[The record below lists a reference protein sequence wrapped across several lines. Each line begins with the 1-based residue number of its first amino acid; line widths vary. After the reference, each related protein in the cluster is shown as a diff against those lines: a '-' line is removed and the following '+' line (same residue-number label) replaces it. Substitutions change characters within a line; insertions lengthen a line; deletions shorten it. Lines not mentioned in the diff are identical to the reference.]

1 MKHIGWFIIIWA
13 MLLGFSLQ
21 LKAQHISVSA
31 PTHVAA
37 GENFRVS
44 FNVTTQDVDDFR
56 SGLHST
62 DVVEVIAGP
71 YTSSESSFQMVN
83 GHTSSSSSITYT
95 YTLYAAKSGVYNIP
109 AAHARVGGKQI
120 SSRPAKVTVVG
131 SAQGRGNNSPKMH
144 EDDNYPPH
152 MKVAGSAISGRDLF
166 IKVSANKRKVYEQEP
181 ILLTYKVYTLVD
193 LTQLEGKMP
202 ELRGFHTQ
210 EIPLPQQKSFHI
222 ERVNGKPYRTV
233 TWSQYVMY
241 PQMTGKMEIPSIT
254 FKGIVVQQNRSVDPF
269 EAFFNGGSGYVEVKR
284 NIVAPS
290 IKIDVLPLP
299 HKPANFS
306 GGVGKF
312 NISAQLNKNELK
324 AGDPLSLRIV
334 VGGIGNLKLI
344 KQPVVNFPKDWD
356 KYDPKV
362 TDKTKLT
369 SNGLEGNMIYDIL
382 AVPRNQGHYTIPPV
396 ELTYYDTS
404 LNQYKTIKTQS
415 FEIEVAKGDG
425 SRSSVVDYSKDQPKD
440 IKDIKKGEAELHS
453 VDNFFFG
460 SVGYLMSLLIP
471 FAAFVALLVIFRN
484 RAIDNADLVKMKG
497 KKANK
502 IATKRLRQANKLML
516 AGKTN
521 EFYDEVLRALWG
533 YVGDKLNM
541 PAEKLSRENISEK
554 LQSHNVDDNTISKF
568 LSAIDDCEMMRFA
581 PGDPEGNMNKTFEG
595 AMTAIME
602 IENVM
607 KKKSN
612 KAKVSGFSFV
622 LMILMLM
629 PLSANAI
636 TKQNADDEYAKGN
649 YQQAIKDYQEILK
662 AGVSSEIYYN
672 LGNAYYRTDNI
683 TQALLAYERAL
694 QLSPGDN
701 DIRFNLQYARSKT
714 IDKITPE
721 TEMFF
726 VTWYNSLVN
735 FTSVD
740 RWANTAIVS
749 IVMALLLILV
759 FLFAPQMWARKSG
772 FYGSAVF
779 LLLFAFANL
788 FAFQQKHELET
799 KQGAIVIA
807 PTVNVKKTPAASGT
821 DVFVIHEGTRVDITD
836 RGMKQWRGVK
846 LADGREGWLKTSQI
860 EEI

>member
-1 MKHIGWFIIIWA
+1 MKRSSIFLICLFIA
-13 MLLGFSLQ
+13 CACFSQ
-21 LKAQHISVSA
+21 VIRVST
-31 PTHVAA
+31 PSRVEA

-44 FNVTTQDVDDFR
+44 FKVTTQDVDDFR

-144 EDDNYPPH
+144 EDDNYQPH
-152 MKVAGSAISGRDLF
+152 MKAAGSAISGRDLF
-166 IKVSANKRKVYEQEP
+166 IKVSANKKKVYEQEP

-202 ELRGFHTQ
+202 ELTGFHTQ

-460 SVGYLMSLLIP
+460 SVGYMMSLLIP
-471 FAAFVALLVIFRN
+471 FAAFVALLVIFRK

-581 PGDPEGNMNKTFEG
+581 PGDPEGNMNKTFES

-612 KAKVSGFSFV
+612 KAKAFGFSFV

-636 TKQNADDEYAKGN
+636 TKQNADVEYAKGN

-662 AGVSSEIYYN
+662 TGVSSEIYYN

-836 RGMKQWRGVK
+836 RGMKQWRGIK

>member
-1 MKHIGWFIIIWA
+1 MKRSSIFLICLFIA
-13 MLLGFSLQ
+13 CACFSQ
-21 LKAQHISVSA
+21 VIRVST
-31 PTHVAA
+31 PSRVEA

-44 FNVTTQDVDDFR
+44 FKVTTQDVDDFR

-152 MKVAGSAISGRDLF
+152 MKAAGSAISGRDLF

-202 ELRGFHTQ
+202 ELTGFHTQ

-581 PGDPEGNMNKTFEG
+581 PGDPEGNMNKTFES

-726 VTWYNSLVN
+726 VTWYHSLVN

>member
-1 MKHIGWFIIIWA
+1 MKRSSILLICLFIA
-13 MLLGFSLQ
+13 CACFSQ
-21 LKAQHISVSA
+21 VIRVST
-31 PTHVAA
+31 PSRVEA

-44 FNVTTQDVDDFR
+44 FKVTTQDVDDFR

-144 EDDNYPPH
+144 EDDNYQPH
-152 MKVAGSAISGRDLF
+152 MKAAGSAISGRDLF
-166 IKVSANKRKVYEQEP
+166 IKVSANKKKVYEQEP

-202 ELRGFHTQ
+202 ELTGFHTQ

-471 FAAFVALLVIFRN
+471 FAAFVALLVIFRK

-581 PGDPEGNMNKTFEG
+581 PGDPEGNMNKTFES

-612 KAKVSGFSFV
+612 KAKASGFSFV

-662 AGVSSEIYYN
+662 TGVSSEIYYN

-836 RGMKQWRGVK
+836 RGMKQWRGIK

>member
-1 MKHIGWFIIIWA
+1 MSMKRSSIFLICLFIA
-13 MLLGFSLQ
+13 CACFSQ
-21 LKAQHISVSA
+21 VIRVSA
-31 PTHVAA
+31 PSRVEA

-44 FNVTTQDVDDFR
+44 FKVTTQDVDDFR

-120 SSRPAKVTVVG
+120 SSSPAKVTVVG

-144 EDDNYPPH
+144 EDDNYQPH
-152 MKVAGSAISGRDLF
+152 MRAAGSAISGRDLF
-166 IKVSANKRKVYEQEP
+166 IKVSANKKKVYEQEP

-202 ELRGFHTQ
+202 ELTGFHTQ

-299 HKPANFS
+299 QKPANFS

-344 KQPVVNFPKDWD
+344 KQPVVNFSKDWD

-440 IKDIKKGEAELHS
+440 IKDIKKGDAELHS

-471 FAAFVALLVIFRN
+471 FVAFVALLVIFRK

-516 AGKTN
+516 VGKSN

-581 PGDPEGNMNKTFEG
+581 PGDPEGNMNKTFES

-607 KKKSN
+607 NKKSN
-612 KAKVSGFSFV
+612 KAKASGFSFV

-662 AGVSSEIYYN
+662 TGVSSEIYYN

-726 VTWYNSLVN
+726 VTWYHSLVN

-772 FYGSAVF
+772 FYGSAAF

-799 KQGAIVIA
+799 KLGAIVIA

-836 RGMKQWRGVK
+836 RGMKQWRGIK

>member
-1 MKHIGWFIIIWA
+1 MKRSSILLICLFIA
-13 MLLGFSLQ
+13 CACFSQ
-21 LKAQHISVSA
+21 VIRVST
-31 PTHVAA
+31 PSRVEA

-44 FNVTTQDVDDFR
+44 FKVTTQDVDDFR

-109 AAHARVGGKQI
+109 AAHARIGGKQI

-144 EDDNYPPH
+144 EDDNYQPH
-152 MKVAGSAISGRDLF
+152 MKAAGSAISGRDLF
-166 IKVSANKRKVYEQEP
+166 IKVSANKKKVYEQEP

-202 ELRGFHTQ
+202 ELTGFHTQ

-460 SVGYLMSLLIP
+460 SVGYMMSLLIP
-471 FAAFVALLVIFRN
+471 FAAFVALLVIFRK

-581 PGDPEGNMNKTFEG
+581 PGDPEGNMNKTFES

-612 KAKVSGFSFV
+612 KAKASGFSFV

>member
-1 MKHIGWFIIIWA
+1 MKRSSIFLICLFVA
-13 MLLGFSLQ
+13 CACFSQ
-21 LKAQHISVSA
+21 VIRVSA
-31 PTHVAA
+31 PSRVEA

-44 FNVTTQDVDDFR
+44 FKVTTQDVDDFR

-120 SSRPAKVTVVG
+120 SSSPAKVTVFG

-144 EDDNYPPH
+144 EDDNYQPH
-152 MKVAGSAISGRDLF
+152 MRAAGSAISGRDLF
-166 IKVSANKRKVYEQEP
+166 IKVSANKKKVYEQEP

-202 ELRGFHTQ
+202 ELTGFHTQ

-299 HKPANFS
+299 QKPANFS

-440 IKDIKKGEAELHS
+440 IKDIKKGDAELHS

-460 SVGYLMSLLIP
+460 SVGYMMSLLIP
-471 FAAFVALLVIFRN
+471 FAAFVALLVIFRK

-516 AGKTN
+516 AGKSN

-581 PGDPEGNMNKTFEG
+581 PGDPEGNMNKTFES

-602 IENVM
+602 IEKVM
-607 KKKSN
+607 NKKSN
-612 KAKVSGFSFV
+612 KAKAFGFSFV
-622 LMILMLM
+622 LLILMLM

-662 AGVSSEIYYN
+662 TGVSSEIYYN

-726 VTWYNSLVN
+726 VTWYHSLVN

-772 FYGSAVF
+772 FYGSAAF

-836 RGMKQWRGVK
+836 RGMKQWRGIK

>member
-1 MKHIGWFIIIWA
+1 MKRSSILLICLFIA
-13 MLLGFSLQ
+13 CACFSQ
-21 LKAQHISVSA
+21 VIRVST
-31 PTHVAA
+31 PSRVEA

-44 FNVTTQDVDDFR
+44 FKVTTQDVDDFR

-144 EDDNYPPH
+144 EDDNYQPH
-152 MKVAGSAISGRDLF
+152 MKAAGSAISGRDLF
-166 IKVSANKRKVYEQEP
+166 IKVSANKKKVYEQEP

-202 ELRGFHTQ
+202 ELTGFHTQ

-460 SVGYLMSLLIP
+460 SIGYMMSLLIP
-471 FAAFVALLVIFRN
+471 FAAFVALLVIFRK

-516 AGKTN
+516 TGKTN

-581 PGDPEGNMNKTFEG
+581 PGDPEGNMNKTFES

-612 KAKVSGFSFV
+612 KAKAFGFSFV

-662 AGVSSEIYYN
+662 TGVSSEIYYN

-836 RGMKQWRGVK
+836 RGMKQWRGIK

>member
-1 MKHIGWFIIIWA
+1 MKRSSIFLICLFVA
-13 MLLGFSLQ
+13 CACFSQ
-21 LKAQHISVSA
+21 VIRVSA
-31 PTHVAA
+31 PSRVEA
-37 GENFRVS
+37 GENFRIS
-44 FNVTTQDVDDFR
+44 FKVTTQDVDDFR

-120 SSRPAKVTVVG
+120 SSSPAKVTVVG

-144 EDDNYPPH
+144 EDDNYQPH
-152 MKVAGSAISGRDLF
+152 MRAAGSAISGRDLF
-166 IKVSANKRKVYEQEP
+166 IKVSANKKKVYEQEP

-202 ELRGFHTQ
+202 ELTGFHTQ

-299 HKPANFS
+299 QKPANFS

-382 AVPRNQGHYTIPPV
+382 AVPRNQGHYTIPPI

-440 IKDIKKGEAELHS
+440 IKDIKKGDAELHS

-471 FAAFVALLVIFRN
+471 FVAFVALLVIFRK

-516 AGKTN
+516 AGKSN

-581 PGDPEGNMNKTFEG
+581 PGDPEGNMNKTFES

-612 KAKVSGFSFV
+612 KAKAFGFYFV

-662 AGVSSEIYYN
+662 TGVSSEIYYN

-772 FYGSAVF
+772 FYGSAAF

-836 RGMKQWRGVK
+836 RGMKQWRGIK

>member
-1 MKHIGWFIIIWA
+1 MKRSSIFLICLFIA
-13 MLLGFSLQ
+13 CACFSQ
-21 LKAQHISVSA
+21 VIRVST
-31 PTHVAA
+31 PSRVEA

-44 FNVTTQDVDDFR
+44 FKVTTQDVDDFR

-144 EDDNYPPH
+144 EDDNYQPH
-152 MKVAGSAISGRDLF
+152 MKAAGSASSGRDLF
-166 IKVSANKRKVYEQEP
+166 IKVSANKKKVYEQEP

-202 ELRGFHTQ
+202 ELTGFHTQ

-471 FAAFVALLVIFRN
+471 FAAFVALLVIFRK

-516 AGKTN
+516 AGQTN

-581 PGDPEGNMNKTFEG
+581 PGDPEGNMNKTFEC

-612 KAKVSGFSFV
+612 KAKASGFSFV

-629 PLSANAI
+629 PLSVNAI

-662 AGVSSEIYYN
+662 TGVSSEIYYN

-836 RGMKQWRGVK
+836 RGMKQWRGIK

>member
-1 MKHIGWFIIIWA
+1 MKRSSIFLICLFIA
-13 MLLGFSLQ
+13 CACFSQ
-21 LKAQHISVSA
+21 VIRVST
-31 PTHVAA
+31 PSRVEA

-44 FNVTTQDVDDFR
+44 FKVTTQDVDDFR

-144 EDDNYPPH
+144 EDDNYQPH
-152 MKVAGSAISGRDLF
+152 MKAAGSAISGRDLF
-166 IKVSANKRKVYEQEP
+166 IKVSANKKKVYEQEP

-202 ELRGFHTQ
+202 ELTGFHTQ

-471 FAAFVALLVIFRN
+471 FAAFVALLVIFHK

-581 PGDPEGNMNKTFEG
+581 PGDPEGNMNKTFES

-612 KAKVSGFSFV
+612 KAKASGFSFV

-629 PLSANAI
+629 PLSVNAI
-636 TKQNADDEYAKGN
+636 TKQNADYEYAKGN

-662 AGVSSEIYYN
+662 TGVSSEIYYN

-740 RWANTAIVS
+740 RWSNTAIVS

-836 RGMKQWRGVK
+836 RGMKQWRGIK

>member
-1 MKHIGWFIIIWA
+1 MKRSSIFLICLFIA
-13 MLLGFSLQ
+13 CACFSQ
-21 LKAQHISVSA
+21 VIRVST
-31 PTHVAA
+31 PSRVEA

-44 FNVTTQDVDDFR
+44 FKVTTQDVDDFR

-144 EDDNYPPH
+144 EDDNYQPH
-152 MKVAGSAISGRDLF
+152 MKAAGSAISGRDLF
-166 IKVSANKRKVYEQEP
+166 IKVSANKKKVYEQEP

-202 ELRGFHTQ
+202 ELTGFHTQ

-382 AVPRNQGHYTIPPV
+382 AVPRNQGHYTISPV

-471 FAAFVALLVIFRN
+471 FAAFVALLVIFRK

-581 PGDPEGNMNKTFEG
+581 PGDPEGNMNKTFES

-612 KAKVSGFSFV
+612 KAKASGFSFV

-629 PLSANAI
+629 PLSVNAI

-662 AGVSSEIYYN
+662 TGVSSEIYYN

-740 RWANTAIVS
+740 RWANTAIIS

-836 RGMKQWRGVK
+836 RGMKQWRGIK

>member
-1 MKHIGWFIIIWA
+1 MKRSSIFLICLFIA
-13 MLLGFSLQ
+13 CACFSQ
-21 LKAQHISVSA
+21 VIRVSA
-31 PTHVAA
+31 PSRVEA

-44 FNVTTQDVDDFR
+44 FKVTTQDVDDFR

-120 SSRPAKVTVVG
+120 SSSPAKVTVVG

-144 EDDNYPPH
+144 EDDNYQPH
-152 MKVAGSAISGRDLF
+152 MRAAGSAISGRDLF
-166 IKVSANKRKVYEQEP
+166 IKVSANKKKVYEQEP

-202 ELRGFHTQ
+202 ELTGFHTQ

-299 HKPANFS
+299 QKPANFS

-382 AVPRNQGHYTIPPV
+382 AVPRNQGHYTIPPI

-440 IKDIKKGEAELHS
+440 IKDIKKGDAELHS

-460 SVGYLMSLLIP
+460 SIGYLMSLLIP
-471 FAAFVALLVIFRN
+471 FVAFVALLVIFRK

-516 AGKTN
+516 AGKSN

-554 LQSHNVDDNTISKF
+554 LQSHNVDDNTIRKF

-581 PGDPEGNMNKTFEG
+581 PGDPDGNMNKTFES

-612 KAKVSGFSFV
+612 KAKASGFSFV

-662 AGVSSEIYYN
+662 TGVSSEIYYN

-836 RGMKQWRGVK
+836 RGMKQWRGIK

>member
-1 MKHIGWFIIIWA
+1 MKRSSILLICLFIA
-13 MLLGFSLQ
+13 CACFSQ
-21 LKAQHISVSA
+21 VIRVST
-31 PTHVAA
+31 PSRVEA

-44 FNVTTQDVDDFR
+44 FKVTTQDVDDFR

-202 ELRGFHTQ
+202 ELTGFHTQ

-404 LNQYKTIKTQS
+404 LNQYNTIKTQS

-471 FAAFVALLVIFRN
+471 FAAFVALLVIFRK

-581 PGDPEGNMNKTFEG
+581 PGDPEGNMNKTFES

>member
-1 MKHIGWFIIIWA
+1 MKRSSILLICLFIA
-13 MLLGFSLQ
+13 CACFSQ
-21 LKAQHISVSA
+21 VIRVST
-31 PTHVAA
+31 PSRVEA

-44 FNVTTQDVDDFR
+44 FKVTTQDVDDFR

-202 ELRGFHTQ
+202 ELTGFHTQ

-425 SRSSVVDYSKDQPKD
+425 SRSSVVDYSIDQPKD

-581 PGDPEGNMNKTFEG
+581 PGDPEGNMNKTFES

-726 VTWYNSLVN
+726 VTWYHSLVN

>member
-1 MKHIGWFIIIWA
+1 MKRSSILLICLFIA
-13 MLLGFSLQ
+13 CACFSQ
-21 LKAQHISVSA
+21 VIRVST
-31 PTHVAA
+31 PSRVEA

-44 FNVTTQDVDDFR
+44 FKVTTQDVDDFR

-202 ELRGFHTQ
+202 ELTGFHTQ

-581 PGDPEGNMNKTFEG
+581 PGDPEGNMNKTFES

-726 VTWYNSLVN
+726 VTWYHSLVN

-836 RGMKQWRGVK
+836 RGMKQWRGIQ

>member
-1 MKHIGWFIIIWA
+1 MKRSSILLICLFIA
-13 MLLGFSLQ
+13 CACFSQ
-21 LKAQHISVSA
+21 VIRVST
-31 PTHVAA
+31 PSRVEA

-44 FNVTTQDVDDFR
+44 FKVTTQDVDDFR

-202 ELRGFHTQ
+202 ELTGFHTQ

-581 PGDPEGNMNKTFEG
+581 PGDPEGNMNKTFES

-836 RGMKQWRGVK
+836 RGMKQWRGIK
-846 LADGREGWLKTSQI
+846 LADGREGWLKISQI

>member
-1 MKHIGWFIIIWA
+1 MKRSSIFLICLFVA
-13 MLLGFSLQ
+13 CACFSQ
-21 LKAQHISVSA
+21 VIRVSA
-31 PTHVAA
+31 PSRVEA

-44 FNVTTQDVDDFR
+44 FKVTTQDVDDFR

-120 SSRPAKVTVVG
+120 SSSPAKVTVVG

-144 EDDNYPPH
+144 EDDNYQPH
-152 MKVAGSAISGRDLF
+152 MRAAGSAISGRDLF
-166 IKVSANKRKVYEQEP
+166 IKVSANKKKVYEQEP

-202 ELRGFHTQ
+202 ELTGFHTQ

-299 HKPANFS
+299 QKPANFS

-415 FEIEVAKGDG
+415 FDIEVAKGDG

-440 IKDIKKGEAELHS
+440 IKDIKKGDAELHS

-471 FAAFVALLVIFRN
+471 FVAFVALLVIFRK

-516 AGKTN
+516 AGKSN

-568 LSAIDDCEMMRFA
+568 VSAIDDCEMMRFA
-581 PGDPEGNMNKTFEG
+581 PGDPEGNMNKTFES

-612 KAKVSGFSFV
+612 KAKAFGFSFV

-662 AGVSSEIYYN
+662 TGVSSEIYYN

-726 VTWYNSLVN
+726 VTWYHSLVN

-749 IVMALLLILV
+749 IIMALLLILV

-772 FYGSAVF
+772 FYGSAAF

-836 RGMKQWRGVK
+836 RGMKQWRGIK

>member
-1 MKHIGWFIIIWA
+1 MKRSSIFLICLFIA
-13 MLLGFSLQ
+13 CACFSQ
-21 LKAQHISVSA
+21 VIRVSA
-31 PTHVAA
+31 PSRVEA

-44 FNVTTQDVDDFR
+44 FKVTTQDVDDFR

-120 SSRPAKVTVVG
+120 SSSPAKVTVVG

-144 EDDNYPPH
+144 EDDNYQPH
-152 MKVAGSAISGRDLF
+152 MRAAGSAISGRDLF
-166 IKVSANKRKVYEQEP
+166 IKVSANKKKVYEQEP

-202 ELRGFHTQ
+202 ELTGFHTQ

-471 FAAFVALLVIFRN
+471 FAAFVALLVIFHK

-516 AGKTN
+516 AGKSN

-581 PGDPEGNMNKTFEG
+581 PGDPEGNMNKTFES

-612 KAKVSGFSFV
+612 KAKASGFSFV

-629 PLSANAI
+629 PLSVNAI

-662 AGVSSEIYYN
+662 TGVSSEIYYN

-836 RGMKQWRGVK
+836 RGMKQWRGIK

>member
-1 MKHIGWFIIIWA
+1 MKRSSIFLICLFIA
-13 MLLGFSLQ
+13 CACFSQ
-21 LKAQHISVSA
+21 VIRVST
-31 PTHVAA
+31 PSRVEA

-44 FNVTTQDVDDFR
+44 FKVTTQDVDDFR

-109 AAHARVGGKQI
+109 SAHARVGGKQI

-144 EDDNYPPH
+144 EDDNYQPH
-152 MKVAGSAISGRDLF
+152 MKAAGSAISGRDLF
-166 IKVSANKRKVYEQEP
+166 IKVSANKKKVYEQEP

-202 ELRGFHTQ
+202 ELTGFHTQ

-460 SVGYLMSLLIP
+460 SVGYMMSLLIP
-471 FAAFVALLVIFRN
+471 FAAFVALLVIFRK

-516 AGKTN
+516 AGKSN

-581 PGDPEGNMNKTFEG
+581 PGDPEGNMNKTFES

-612 KAKVSGFSFV
+612 KAKVSSFSFV

-662 AGVSSEIYYN
+662 TGVSSEIYYN

-836 RGMKQWRGVK
+836 RGMKQWRGIK

>member
-1 MKHIGWFIIIWA
+1 MKRSSILLICLFIA
-13 MLLGFSLQ
+13 CACFSQ
-21 LKAQHISVSA
+21 VIRVST
-31 PTHVAA
+31 PSRVEA

-44 FNVTTQDVDDFR
+44 FKVTTQDVDDFR

-144 EDDNYPPH
+144 EDDNYQPH
-152 MKVAGSAISGRDLF
+152 MKAAGSAISGRDLF
-166 IKVSANKRKVYEQEP
+166 IKVNANKKKVYEQEP

-202 ELRGFHTQ
+202 ELTGFHTQ

-471 FAAFVALLVIFRN
+471 FAAFVALLVIFRK

-581 PGDPEGNMNKTFEG
+581 PGDPEGNMNKTFES

-612 KAKVSGFSFV
+612 KAKASGFSFV

-636 TKQNADDEYAKGN
+636 TKQNADVEYAKGN

-662 AGVSSEIYYN
+662 TGVSSEIYYN

-836 RGMKQWRGVK
+836 RGMKQWRGIK

>member
-1 MKHIGWFIIIWA
+1 MSMKRSSIFLICLFVA
-13 MLLGFSLQ
+13 CACFSQ
-21 LKAQHISVSA
+21 VICVSA
-31 PTHVAA
+31 PSRVEA

-44 FNVTTQDVDDFR
+44 FKVTTQDVDDFR

-120 SSRPAKVTVVG
+120 SSSPAKVTVVG

-144 EDDNYPPH
+144 EDDNYQPH
-152 MKVAGSAISGRDLF
+152 MRAAGSAISGRDLF
-166 IKVSANKRKVYEQEP
+166 IKVSANKKKVYEQEP

-202 ELRGFHTQ
+202 ELTGFHTQ

-299 HKPANFS
+299 QKPANFS

-382 AVPRNQGHYTIPPV
+382 AVPRNQGHYTIPPI

-440 IKDIKKGEAELHS
+440 IKDIKKGDAELHS

-471 FAAFVALLVIFRN
+471 FVAFVALLVIFRK

-497 KKANK
+497 KNANK

-516 AGKTN
+516 AGKSN

-568 LSAIDDCEMMRFA
+568 VSAIDDCEMMRFA
-581 PGDPEGNMNKTFEG
+581 PGDPEGNMNKTFES

-602 IENVM
+602 IEKVM
-607 KKKSN
+607 NKKSN
-612 KAKVSGFSFV
+612 KAKAFGFSFV

-662 AGVSSEIYYN
+662 TGVSSEIYYN

-726 VTWYNSLVN
+726 VTWYHSLVN

-740 RWANTAIVS
+740 RWANTAIFS

-772 FYGSAVF
+772 FYGSAAF

-836 RGMKQWRGVK
+836 RGMKQWRGIK

>member
-1 MKHIGWFIIIWA
+1 MSMKRSSIFLICLFVA
-13 MLLGFSLQ
+13 CACFSQ
-21 LKAQHISVSA
+21 VIRVSA
-31 PTHVAA
+31 PSRVEA

-44 FNVTTQDVDDFR
+44 FKVTTQDVDDFR

-120 SSRPAKVTVVG
+120 SSSPAKVTVVG

-144 EDDNYPPH
+144 EDDNYQPH
-152 MKVAGSAISGRDLF
+152 MRAAGSAISGRDLF
-166 IKVSANKRKVYEQEP
+166 IKVSANKKKVYEQEP

-202 ELRGFHTQ
+202 ELTGFHTQ

-284 NIVAPS
+284 NILAPS

-299 HKPANFS
+299 QKPANFS

-382 AVPRNQGHYTIPPV
+382 AVPRNQGHYTIPPI

-440 IKDIKKGEAELHS
+440 IKDIKKGDAELHS

-471 FAAFVALLVIFRN
+471 FVAFVALLVIFRK

-516 AGKTN
+516 AGKSN

-568 LSAIDDCEMMRFA
+568 VSAIDDCEMMRFA
-581 PGDPEGNMNKTFEG
+581 PGDPEGNMNKTFES

-602 IENVM
+602 IEKVM
-607 KKKSN
+607 NKKSN
-612 KAKVSGFSFV
+612 KAKAFGFSFV

-662 AGVSSEIYYN
+662 TGVSSEIYYN

-726 VTWYNSLVN
+726 VTWYHSLVN

-772 FYGSAVF
+772 FYGSAAF

-836 RGMKQWRGVK
+836 RGMKQWRGIK

>member
-1 MKHIGWFIIIWA
+1 MKRSSIFLICLFVA
-13 MLLGFSLQ
+13 CACFSQ
-21 LKAQHISVSA
+21 VIRVSA
-31 PTHVAA
+31 PSRVEA
-37 GENFRVS
+37 GENFRIS
-44 FNVTTQDVDDFR
+44 FKVTTQDVDDFR

-120 SSRPAKVTVVG
+120 SSSPAKVTVVG

-144 EDDNYPPH
+144 EDDNYQPH
-152 MKVAGSAISGRDLF
+152 MRAAGSAISGRDLF
-166 IKVSANKRKVYEQEP
+166 IKVSANKKKVYEQEP

-202 ELRGFHTQ
+202 ELTGFHTQ

-299 HKPANFS
+299 QKPANFS

-382 AVPRNQGHYTIPPV
+382 AVPRNLGHYTIPPI

-440 IKDIKKGEAELHS
+440 IKDIKKGDAELHS

-471 FAAFVALLVIFRN
+471 FVAFVALLVIFRK

-516 AGKTN
+516 AGKSN

-581 PGDPEGNMNKTFEG
+581 PGDPEGNMNKTFES

-607 KKKSN
+607 NKKSN
-612 KAKVSGFSFV
+612 KAKASGFSFV

-629 PLSANAI
+629 PLSVNAI

-662 AGVSSEIYYN
+662 TGVSSEIYYN

-772 FYGSAVF
+772 FYGSAAF

-836 RGMKQWRGVK
+836 RGMKQWRGIK

>member
-1 MKHIGWFIIIWA
+1 MKQIEWYTLMIFV
-13 MLLGFSLQ
+13 MLGLAEEA
-21 LKAQHISVSA
+21 KAQHVAVSA

-37 GENFRVS
+37 GENFRVAYMVNAREVEE
-44 FNVTTQDVDDFR
+44 FRMGNVPD
-56 SGLHST
+56 GL
-62 DVVEVIAGP
+62 EVIAGP
-71 YTSSESSFQMVN
+71 YTSSQSSYQVVN
-83 GHTSSSSSITYT
+83 GHTSSSSSFTIT
-95 YTLYAAKSGVYNIP
+95 YTLYAGKAGTYTIGTSHALVYGKKL
-109 AAHARVGGKQI
+109 AAHPVKITVSGHAHNSGGAP
-120 SSRPAKVTVVG
+120 R
-131 SAQGRGNNSPKMH
+131 MH
-144 EDDNYPPH
+144 NDDADEPR
-152 MKVAGSAISGRDLF
+152 MRQAGSAISGKDLF
-166 IKVSANKRKVYEQEP
+166 IKVTANKKRVHEQEP
-181 ILLTYKVYTLVD
+181 VLLTYKVYTQVD
-193 LTQLEGKMP
+193 LTQLDGKMP
-202 ELRGFHTQ
+202 DLKGFHSQ
-210 EIPLPQQKSFHI
+210 EVPQPQQKVLHNEVI
-222 ERVNGKPYRTV
+222 NGRPYRCV

-241 PQMTGKMEIPSIT
+241 PQMTGKLEIPSIT

-299 HKPANFS
+299 QKPANFS

-382 AVPRNQGHYTIPPV
+382 AVPRNQGHYTIPPI

-440 IKDIKKGEAELHS
+440 IKDIKKGDAELHS

-460 SVGYLMSLLIP
+460 SIGYLMSLLIP
-471 FAAFVALLVIFRN
+471 FVAFVALLVIFRK

-516 AGKTN
+516 AGKSN

-581 PGDPEGNMNKTFEG
+581 PGDPEGNMNKTFES

-602 IENVM
+602 IEKVM
-607 KKKSN
+607 NKKSN
-612 KAKVSGFSFV
+612 KAKAFGFSFV

-662 AGVSSEIYYN
+662 TGVSSEIYYN

-726 VTWYNSLVN
+726 VTWYHSLVN

-836 RGMKQWRGVK
+836 RGMKQWRGIK

>member
-1 MKHIGWFIIIWA
+1 MKRSSIFLICLFIA
-13 MLLGFSLQ
+13 CACFSQ
-21 LKAQHISVSA
+21 VIRVST
-31 PTHVAA
+31 PSRVEA

-44 FNVTTQDVDDFR
+44 FKVTTQDVDDFR

-144 EDDNYPPH
+144 EDDNYQPH
-152 MKVAGSAISGRDLF
+152 MKAAGSAISGRDLF
-166 IKVSANKRKVYEQEP
+166 IKVSANKKKVYEQEP

-202 ELRGFHTQ
+202 ELTGFHTQ

-471 FAAFVALLVIFRN
+471 FAAFVALLVIFHK

-581 PGDPEGNMNKTFEG
+581 PGDPEGNMNKTFES

-612 KAKVSGFSFV
+612 KAKASGFSFV

-629 PLSANAI
+629 PLSVNAI

-662 AGVSSEIYYN
+662 TGVSSEIYYN

-740 RWANTAIVS
+740 RWSNTAIVS

-836 RGMKQWRGVK
+836 RGMKQWRGIK

>member
-1 MKHIGWFIIIWA
+1 MKRSSIFLICLFIA
-13 MLLGFSLQ
+13 CACFSQ
-21 LKAQHISVSA
+21 VIRVST
-31 PTHVAA
+31 PSRVEA

-44 FNVTTQDVDDFR
+44 FKVTTQDVDDFR

-83 GHTSSSSSITYT
+83 CHTSSSSSITYT

-144 EDDNYPPH
+144 EDDNYQPH
-152 MKVAGSAISGRDLF
+152 MKAAGSAISGRDLF
-166 IKVSANKRKVYEQEP
+166 IKVSANKKKVYEQEP

-202 ELRGFHTQ
+202 ELTGFHTQ

-471 FAAFVALLVIFRN
+471 FAAFVALLVIFRK

-581 PGDPEGNMNKTFEG
+581 PGDPEGNMNKTFES

-612 KAKVSGFSFV
+612 KAKASGFSFV

-629 PLSANAI
+629 PLSVNAI

-662 AGVSSEIYYN
+662 TGVSSEIYYN

-836 RGMKQWRGVK
+836 RGMKQWRGIK

>member
-1 MKHIGWFIIIWA
+1 MKRSSILLICLFIA
-13 MLLGFSLQ
+13 CACFSQ
-21 LKAQHISVSA
+21 VIRVST
-31 PTHVAA
+31 PSRVEA

-44 FNVTTQDVDDFR
+44 FKVTTQDVDDFR

-144 EDDNYPPH
+144 EDDNYQPH
-152 MKVAGSAISGRDLF
+152 MKAAGSAISGRDLF
-166 IKVSANKRKVYEQEP
+166 IKVSANKKKVYEQEP

-202 ELRGFHTQ
+202 ELTGFHTQ

-471 FAAFVALLVIFRN
+471 FAAFVALLVIFRK

-516 AGKTN
+516 AGKSN

-581 PGDPEGNMNKTFEG
+581 PGDPEGNMNKTFES

-612 KAKVSGFSFV
+612 KAKASGFSFV

-636 TKQNADDEYAKGN
+636 TKQNADVEYAKGN

-662 AGVSSEIYYN
+662 TGVSSEIYYN

-836 RGMKQWRGVK
+836 RGMKQWRGIK

>member
-1 MKHIGWFIIIWA
+1 MSMKRSSIFLICLFVA
-13 MLLGFSLQ
+13 CACFSQ
-21 LKAQHISVSA
+21 VIRVST
-31 PTHVAA
+31 PSRVEA

-44 FNVTTQDVDDFR
+44 FKVTTQDVDDFR

-144 EDDNYPPH
+144 EDDNYQPH
-152 MKVAGSAISGRDLF
+152 MKAAGSAISGRDLF
-166 IKVSANKRKVYEQEP
+166 IKVSANKKKVYEQEP

-202 ELRGFHTQ
+202 ELTGFHTQ

-299 HKPANFS
+299 QKPANFS

-382 AVPRNQGHYTIPPV
+382 AVPRNQGHYTIPPI

-440 IKDIKKGEAELHS
+440 IKDIKKGDAELHS

-460 SVGYLMSLLIP
+460 SIGYLMSLLIP
-471 FAAFVALLVIFRN
+471 FVAFVALLVIFRK

-516 AGKTN
+516 AGKSN

-581 PGDPEGNMNKTFEG
+581 PGDPEGNMNKTFES

-607 KKKSN
+607 NKKSN
-612 KAKVSGFSFV
+612 KAKAFGFSFV

-662 AGVSSEIYYN
+662 TGVSSEIYYN

-726 VTWYNSLVN
+726 VTWYHSLVN

-772 FYGSAVF
+772 FYGSAAF

-836 RGMKQWRGVK
+836 RGMKQWRGIK

>member
-1 MKHIGWFIIIWA
+1 M
-13 MLLGFSLQ
+13 
-21 LKAQHISVSA
+21 
-31 PTHVAA
+31 
-37 GENFRVS
+37 
-44 FNVTTQDVDDFR
+44 
-56 SGLHST
+56 
-62 DVVEVIAGP
+62 
-71 YTSSESSFQMVN
+71 
-83 GHTSSSSSITYT
+83 
-95 YTLYAAKSGVYNIP
+95 
-109 AAHARVGGKQI
+109 
-120 SSRPAKVTVVG
+120 
-131 SAQGRGNNSPKMH
+131 
-144 EDDNYPPH
+144 
-152 MKVAGSAISGRDLF
+152 
-166 IKVSANKRKVYEQEP
+166 
-181 ILLTYKVYTLVD
+181 
-193 LTQLEGKMP
+193 
-202 ELRGFHTQ
+202 
-210 EIPLPQQKSFHI
+210 
-222 ERVNGKPYRTV
+222 
-233 TWSQYVMY
+233 
-241 PQMTGKMEIPSIT
+241 
-254 FKGIVVQQNRSVDPF
+254 VQQNRSVDPF

-471 FAAFVALLVIFRN
+471 FAAFVALLVIFRK

-541 PAEKLSRENISEK
+541 PAEKLSRENI
-554 LQSHNVDDNTISKF
+554 
-568 LSAIDDCEMMRFA
+568 
-581 PGDPEGNMNKTFEG
+581 
-595 AMTAIME
+595 
-602 IENVM
+602 
-607 KKKSN
+607 
-612 KAKVSGFSFV
+612 
-622 LMILMLM
+622 
-629 PLSANAI
+629 
-636 TKQNADDEYAKGN
+636 
-649 YQQAIKDYQEILK
+649 
-662 AGVSSEIYYN
+662 
-672 LGNAYYRTDNI
+672 
-683 TQALLAYERAL
+683 LLA
-694 QLSPGDN
+694 S
-701 DIRFNLQYARSKT
+701 
-714 IDKITPE
+714 
-721 TEMFF
+721 
-726 VTWYNSLVN
+726 SLVP
-735 FTSVD
+735 SM
-740 RWANTAIVS
+740 I
-749 IVMALLLILV
+749 
-759 FLFAPQMWARKSG
+759 AR
-772 FYGSAVF
+772 
-779 LLLFAFANL
+779 
-788 FAFQQKHELET
+788 
-799 KQGAIVIA
+799 
-807 PTVNVKKTPAASGT
+807 
-821 DVFVIHEGTRVDITD
+821 
-836 RGMKQWRGVK
+836 
-846 LADGREGWLKTSQI
+846 
-860 EEI
+860 

>member
-1 MKHIGWFIIIWA
+1 MSMKRSSIFLICLFIA
-13 MLLGFSLQ
+13 CACFSQ
-21 LKAQHISVSA
+21 VIRVSA
-31 PTHVAA
+31 PSRVEA

-44 FNVTTQDVDDFR
+44 FKVTTQDVDDFR

-120 SSRPAKVTVVG
+120 SSSPAKVTVVG

-144 EDDNYPPH
+144 EDDNYQPH
-152 MKVAGSAISGRDLF
+152 MRAAGSAISGRDLF
-166 IKVSANKRKVYEQEP
+166 IKVSANKKKVYEQEP

-202 ELRGFHTQ
+202 ELTGFHTQ

-299 HKPANFS
+299 QKPANFS

-382 AVPRNQGHYTIPPV
+382 AVPRNQGHYTIPPI

-440 IKDIKKGEAELHS
+440 IKDIKKGDAELHS

-471 FAAFVALLVIFRN
+471 FVAFVALLVIFRK

-516 AGKTN
+516 AGKSN

-581 PGDPEGNMNKTFEG
+581 PGDPEGNMNKTFES

-612 KAKVSGFSFV
+612 KAKAFGFSFV

-726 VTWYNSLVN
+726 VTWYHSLVN

-772 FYGSAVF
+772 FYGSAAF

-836 RGMKQWRGVK
+836 RGMKQWRGIK

>member
-1 MKHIGWFIIIWA
+1 MKRSSIFLICLFIA
-13 MLLGFSLQ
+13 CACFSQ
-21 LKAQHISVSA
+21 VIRVST
-31 PTHVAA
+31 PSRVEA

-44 FNVTTQDVDDFR
+44 FKVTTQDVDDFR

-144 EDDNYPPH
+144 EDDNYQPH
-152 MKVAGSAISGRDLF
+152 MKAAGSAISGRDLF
-166 IKVSANKRKVYEQEP
+166 IKVSANKKKVYEQEP

-202 ELRGFHTQ
+202 ELTGFHTQ

-471 FAAFVALLVIFRN
+471 FAAFVALLVIFHK

-581 PGDPEGNMNKTFEG
+581 PGDPEGNMNKTFES

-612 KAKVSGFSFV
+612 KAKASGFSFV

-629 PLSANAI
+629 PLSVNAI

-662 AGVSSEIYYN
+662 TGVSSEIYYN

-807 PTVNVKKTPAASGT
+807 PTVNVKKAPAASGT

-836 RGMKQWRGVK
+836 RGMKQWRGIK

>member
-1 MKHIGWFIIIWA
+1 MKRSSIFLICLFIA
-13 MLLGFSLQ
+13 CACFSQ
-21 LKAQHISVSA
+21 VIRVST
-31 PTHVAA
+31 PSRVEA

-44 FNVTTQDVDDFR
+44 FKVTTQDVDDFR

-144 EDDNYPPH
+144 EDDNYQPH
-152 MKVAGSAISGRDLF
+152 MKAAGSAISGRDLF
-166 IKVSANKRKVYEQEP
+166 IKVSANKKKVYEQEP

-202 ELRGFHTQ
+202 ELTGFHTQ

-306 GGVGKF
+306 GVVGKF

-471 FAAFVALLVIFRN
+471 FAAFVALLVIFRK

-516 AGKTN
+516 AGKSN

-581 PGDPEGNMNKTFEG
+581 PGDPEGNMNKTFES

-607 KKKSN
+607 NKKSN
-612 KAKVSGFSFV
+612 KAKASGFSFV

-662 AGVSSEIYYN
+662 TGVSSEIYYN

-726 VTWYNSLVN
+726 VTWYHSLVN

-772 FYGSAVF
+772 FYGSAAF

-836 RGMKQWRGVK
+836 RGMKQWRGIK

>member
-1 MKHIGWFIIIWA
+1 MKRSSILLICLFIA
-13 MLLGFSLQ
+13 CACFSQ
-21 LKAQHISVSA
+21 VIRVST
-31 PTHVAA
+31 PSRVEA

-44 FNVTTQDVDDFR
+44 FKVTTQDVDDFR

-144 EDDNYPPH
+144 EDDNYQPH
-152 MKVAGSAISGRDLF
+152 MKAAGSAISGRNLF
-166 IKVSANKRKVYEQEP
+166 IKVSANKKKVYEQEP

-202 ELRGFHTQ
+202 ELTGFHTQ

-471 FAAFVALLVIFRN
+471 FAAFVALLVIFRK

-581 PGDPEGNMNKTFEG
+581 PGDPEGNMNKTFES

-612 KAKVSGFSFV
+612 KAKASGFSFV

-662 AGVSSEIYYN
+662 TGVSSEIYYN

-836 RGMKQWRGVK
+836 RGMKQWRGIK

>member
-1 MKHIGWFIIIWA
+1 MKRSSIFLICLFIA
-13 MLLGFSLQ
+13 CACFSQ
-21 LKAQHISVSA
+21 VIRVST
-31 PTHVAA
+31 PSRVEA

-44 FNVTTQDVDDFR
+44 FKVTTQDVDDFR

-144 EDDNYPPH
+144 EDDNYQPH
-152 MKVAGSAISGRDLF
+152 MKAAGSAISGRDLF
-166 IKVSANKRKVYEQEP
+166 IKVSANKKKVYEQEP

-202 ELRGFHTQ
+202 ELTGFHTQ

-471 FAAFVALLVIFRN
+471 FAAFVALLVIFRK

-581 PGDPEGNMNKTFEG
+581 PGDPEGNMNKTFES

-612 KAKVSGFSFV
+612 KAKASGFSFV

-662 AGVSSEIYYN
+662 TGVSSEIYYN

>member
-1 MKHIGWFIIIWA
+1 MKRSSILLICLFIA
-13 MLLGFSLQ
+13 CACFSQ
-21 LKAQHISVSA
+21 VIRVST
-31 PTHVAA
+31 PSRVEA

-44 FNVTTQDVDDFR
+44 FKVTTQDVDDFR

-144 EDDNYPPH
+144 EDDNYQPH
-152 MKVAGSAISGRDLF
+152 MKAAGSAISGRDLF
-166 IKVSANKRKVYEQEP
+166 IKVSANKKKVYEQEP

-202 ELRGFHTQ
+202 ELTGFHTQ

-471 FAAFVALLVIFRN
+471 FAAFVALLVIFRK

-581 PGDPEGNMNKTFEG
+581 PGDPEGNMNKTFES

-612 KAKVSGFSFV
+612 KAKASGFSFV

-629 PLSANAI
+629 PLSANAV

-662 AGVSSEIYYN
+662 TGVSSEIYYN

>member
-1 MKHIGWFIIIWA
+1 MSMKRSSIFLICLFIA
-13 MLLGFSLQ
+13 CACFSQ
-21 LKAQHISVSA
+21 VIRVSA
-31 PTHVAA
+31 PSRVEA

-44 FNVTTQDVDDFR
+44 FKVTTQDVDDFR

-120 SSRPAKVTVVG
+120 SSSPAKVTVVG

-144 EDDNYPPH
+144 EDDNYQPH
-152 MKVAGSAISGRDLF
+152 MRAAGSAISGRDLF
-166 IKVSANKRKVYEQEP
+166 IKVSANKKKVYEQEP

-202 ELRGFHTQ
+202 ELTGFHTQ

-299 HKPANFS
+299 QEPANFS

-440 IKDIKKGEAELHS
+440 IKDIKKGDAELHS

-471 FAAFVALLVIFRN
+471 FAAFVALLVIFRK

-516 AGKTN
+516 AGKSN

-581 PGDPEGNMNKTFEG
+581 PGDPEGNMNKTFES

-602 IENVM
+602 IEKVM
-607 KKKSN
+607 NKKSN
-612 KAKVSGFSFV
+612 KAKAFGFSFV

-662 AGVSSEIYYN
+662 TGVSSEIYYN

-726 VTWYNSLVN
+726 VTWYHSLVN

-749 IVMALLLILV
+749 IIMALLLILV

-772 FYGSAVF
+772 FYGSAAF

-836 RGMKQWRGVK
+836 RGMKQWRGIK

>member
-1 MKHIGWFIIIWA
+1 MKRSSIFLICLFIA
-13 MLLGFSLQ
+13 CACFSQ
-21 LKAQHISVSA
+21 VIRVST
-31 PTHVAA
+31 PSRVEA

-44 FNVTTQDVDDFR
+44 FKVTTQDVDDFR

-202 ELRGFHTQ
+202 ELTGFHTQ

-581 PGDPEGNMNKTFEG
+581 PGDSEGNMNKTFES

>member
-1 MKHIGWFIIIWA
+1 MKRSSIFLICLFVA
-13 MLLGFSLQ
+13 CACFSQ
-21 LKAQHISVSA
+21 VIRVSA
-31 PTHVAA
+31 PSRVEA

-44 FNVTTQDVDDFR
+44 FKVTTQDVDDFR

-120 SSRPAKVTVVG
+120 SSSPAKVTVVG

-144 EDDNYPPH
+144 EDDNYQPH
-152 MKVAGSAISGRDLF
+152 MRAAGSAISGRDLF
-166 IKVSANKRKVYEQEP
+166 IKVSANKKKVYEQEP

-202 ELRGFHTQ
+202 ELTGFHTQ

-299 HKPANFS
+299 QKPANFS

-440 IKDIKKGEAELHS
+440 IKDIKKGDAELHS

-471 FAAFVALLVIFRN
+471 FVAFVALLVIFRK

-516 AGKTN
+516 AGKSN

-568 LSAIDDCEMMRFA
+568 VSAIDDCEMMRFA
-581 PGDPEGNMNKTFEG
+581 PGDPEGNMNKTFES

-602 IENVM
+602 IEKVM
-607 KKKSN
+607 NKKSN
-612 KAKVSGFSFV
+612 KAKAFGFSFV

-662 AGVSSEIYYN
+662 TGVSSEIYYN

-726 VTWYNSLVN
+726 VTWYHSLIN

-740 RWANTAIVS
+740 RWANTAIFS

-772 FYGSAVF
+772 FYGSAAF

-836 RGMKQWRGVK
+836 RGMKQWRGIK

>member
-1 MKHIGWFIIIWA
+1 MSMKRSSIFLICLFIA
-13 MLLGFSLQ
+13 CACFSQ
-21 LKAQHISVSA
+21 VIRVSA
-31 PTHVAA
+31 PSRVEA

-44 FNVTTQDVDDFR
+44 FKVTTQDVDDFR

-120 SSRPAKVTVVG
+120 SSSPAKVTVVG

-144 EDDNYPPH
+144 EDDNYQPH
-152 MKVAGSAISGRDLF
+152 MRAAGSAISGRDLF
-166 IKVSANKRKVYEQEP
+166 IKVSANKKKVYEQEP

-202 ELRGFHTQ
+202 ELTGFHTQ

-299 HKPANFS
+299 QKPANFS

-440 IKDIKKGEAELHS
+440 IKDIKKGDAELHS

-471 FAAFVALLVIFRN
+471 FVAFVALLVIFRK

-516 AGKTN
+516 AGKSN

-568 LSAIDDCEMMRFA
+568 VSAIDDCEMMRFA
-581 PGDPEGNMNKTFEG
+581 PGDPEGNMNKTFES

-602 IENVM
+602 IEKVM
-607 KKKSN
+607 NKKSN
-612 KAKVSGFSFV
+612 KAKASGFSFV

-649 YQQAIKDYQEILK
+649 YQQAIKDYQDILK
-662 AGVSSEIYYN
+662 TGVSSEIYYN

-726 VTWYNSLVN
+726 VTWYHSLVN

-740 RWANTAIVS
+740 RWANTAIFS

-772 FYGSAVF
+772 FYGSAAF

-836 RGMKQWRGVK
+836 RGMKQWRGIK

>member
-1 MKHIGWFIIIWA
+1 MKRSSIFLICLFIA
-13 MLLGFSLQ
+13 CACFSQ
-21 LKAQHISVSA
+21 VIRVST
-31 PTHVAA
+31 PSRVEA

-44 FNVTTQDVDDFR
+44 FKVTTQDVDDFR

-144 EDDNYPPH
+144 EDDNYQPH
-152 MKVAGSAISGRDLF
+152 MKAAGSAISGRDLF

-202 ELRGFHTQ
+202 ELTGFHTQ

-471 FAAFVALLVIFRN
+471 FAAFVALLVIFRK

-581 PGDPEGNMNKTFEG
+581 PGDPEGNMNKTFES

-612 KAKVSGFSFV
+612 KAKASGFSFV

-662 AGVSSEIYYN
+662 TGVSSEIYYN

-836 RGMKQWRGVK
+836 RGMKQWRGIK